1 MIFDVSNITLLKFNV
16 FDFMSETVIV
26 IYLDVY

>member
-1 MIFDVSNITLLKFNV
+1 MIFDILNITLLKFNV
-16 FDFMSETVIV
+16 FDFMSEIVIV